1 MAQRLLIFFKN
12 RKGIGMN
19 SQSSQGREKTGLSKS
34 TLLLALCWV
43 VYTCSYI
50 GKLSYGANIK
60 PIGDAFN
67 VLNGDTGLVS
77 TFFFFAYGIGQ
88 IVNGI
93 MCKKYN
99 VKYVVFTCLTV
110 ASVMNICVGFSTNFA
125 LLKFFWLVNGIVM
138 SFLWP
143 TLIRLLSET
152 MKKDKIDRAIVV
164 MGTTVATGTFLIYG
178 ISALFTAILDY
189 RWSFLVASILLISIA
204 IIWILSFD
212 SLVIPLRRECEEE
225 EKVEKE
231 SGEGSIANINI
242 TKAALGLLICI
253 LAFFAV
259 VNNFVKDGLTT
270 WTPDILNALYGTQDW
285 LSILLT
291 LLLPLLAIPGT
302 VFAVKVY
309 NIVKKYIGACTVMFI
324 MSGVLMGLVIASTFG
339 WSGSVISLIITVVAF
354 SIISA
359 LMSGIDN
366 IIVSMVPLQLKSK
379 VNSGKLAGILNG
391 FCYLGSTISMYGLG
405 VISDNWGWEAGFYVL
420 LGLIGAVVLVG
431 IVYNFVSRKHSIR

>member
-1 MAQRLLIFFKN
+1 
-12 RKGIGMN
+12 MN
-19 SQSSQGREKTGLSKS
+19 SHSSQGHSRSTGLSKS
-34 TLLLALCWV
+34 TLLLLLCWV

-60 PIGDAFN
+60 PIGDNFG
-67 VLNGDTGLVS
+67 VLNAETGLVS

-99 VKYVVFTCLTV
+99 VKFVVFTCLGV
-110 ASVMNICVGFSTNFA
+110 ASVMTLAIAFSPSFA
-125 LLKFFWLVNGIVM
+125 LLKYFWLVNGIAM

-152 MKKDKIDRAIVV
+152 MKRDKIDRAIVV

-178 ISALFTAILDY
+178 ISALFSAIFGVMGY
-189 RWSFLVASILLISIA
+189 RWSLTVAAVLLITIA
-204 IIWILSFD
+204 IIWICSFEK
-212 SLVIPLRRECEEE
+212 LVPTLRAECEKEDKE
-225 EKVEKE
+225 IEKAKAE
-231 SGEGSIANINI
+231 SGNSNVKI
-242 TKAALGLLICI
+242 TKRVLALLLCI

-270 WTPDILNALYGTQDW
+270 WTPDILNSLYETEDW

-309 NIVKKYIGACTVMFI
+309 NFVKKYIGACTVMFV
-324 MSGVLMGLVIASTFG
+324 MSAILMGLVILFSFEFH
-339 WSGSVISLIITVVAF
+339 GSLASLIITVASF
-354 SIISA
+354 SMISA

-366 IIVSMVPLQLKSK
+366 IIVSMVPLQLKSH
-379 VNSGKLAGILNG
+379 VNSGKLAGVLNG
-391 FCYLGSTISMYGLG
+391 FCYLGSTISMVGLG
-405 VISDNWGWEAGFYVL
+405 AISDLWDW
-420 LGLIGAVVLVG
+420 
-431 IVYNFVSRKHSIR
+431 

>member
-1 MAQRLLIFFKN
+1 MVSLSNQEPGSSKKRLN
-12 RKGIGMN
+12 
-19 SQSSQGREKTGLSKS
+19 KS
-34 TLLLALCWV
+34 TLLLALCWI

-60 PIGDAFN
+60 LIGDAFSVPN
-67 VLNGDTGLVS
+67 ADTGLVS
-77 TFFFFAYGIGQ
+77 TCFFFAYGIGQ

-93 MCKKYN
+93 LCRKYN
-99 VKYVVFTCLTV
+99 VKYVVFTCLAI
-110 ASVMNICVGFSTNFA
+110 ASVMNICVGFCQDFA

-152 MKKDKIDRAIVV
+152 MKKDRIDRAIIV
-164 MGTTVATGTFLIYG
+164 MGTTVACGTFLIYG
-178 ISALFTAILDY
+178 ISAFFAAVANYT
-189 RWSFLVASILLISIA
+189 WSFCVAAGLLLTISIV
-204 IIWILSFD
+204 WFFSYD
-212 SLVIPLRRECEEE
+212 RLVPDLRRECEEE
-225 EKVEKE
+225 EKTVLAEQKE
-231 SGEGSIANINI
+231 SGTPAVSI
-242 TKAALGLLICI
+242 TFGVLALLVCI

-309 NIVKKYIGACTVMFI
+309 NVVKKYIGACTVMFV
-324 MSGVLMGLVIASTFG
+324 MSGILMGLVILFTFG
-339 WSGSVISLIITVVAF
+339 FSGSAAAMIITVVSFAL
-354 SIISA
+354 ISA

-366 IIVSMVPLQLKSK
+366 IIVSMVPLQLKSH
-379 VNSGKLAGILNG
+379 VNSGKLAGVLNG

-405 VISDNWGWEAGFYVL
+405 AIADNWGWEAGFYVL
-420 LGLIGAVVLVG
+420 LGLIALVVLVG
-431 IVYNFVSRKHSIR
+431 IIYNFISRKHSIK

>member
-1 MAQRLLIFFKN
+1 MSSHS
-12 RKGIGMN
+12 
-19 SQSSQGREKTGLSKS
+19 SQSPEGKSRLSKS
-34 TLLLALCWV
+34 TLLLMLCWV

-60 PIGDAFN
+60 LIGDAFSVPN
-67 VLNGDTGLVS
+67 ADTGLVS

-99 VKYVVFTCLTV
+99 VKYVVFTCLTI
-110 ASVMNICVGFSTNFA
+110 ASVMNILVGFTTNFA

-152 MKKDKIDRAIVV
+152 MKKDKIERAIVV

-178 ISALFTAILDY
+178 ISALFAAILDY
-189 RWSFLVASILLISIA
+189 RWSFCVAAILLVSIA
-204 IIWILSFD
+204 IIWIFSFD
-212 SLVIPLRRECEEE
+212 SLVIPLRKECDQE
-225 EKVEKE
+225 EKEEKEKE
-231 SGEGSIANINI
+231 STEASASGINI
-242 TKAALGLLICI
+242 TRTALGLLLCI

-309 NIVKKYIGACTVMFI
+309 NVVKRYIGACTVMFI
-324 MSGVLMGLVIASTFG
+324 MSGVLMGLVIAFSFG
-339 WSGSVISLIITVVAF
+339 WSGSIAALIITVVAF
-354 SIISA
+354 AMISA

-379 VNSGKLAGILNG
+379 VNSGKLAGVLNG
-391 FCYLGSTISMYGLG
+391 FCYIGSTISMYGLG
-405 VISDNWGWEAGFYVL
+405 FISDKWGWEAGFYVL

-431 IVYNFVSRKHSIR
+431 IIHRIISKNHSIR

>member
-1 MAQRLLIFFKN
+1 MSSHS
-12 RKGIGMN
+12 
-19 SQSSQGREKTGLSKS
+19 SQSTEGKSRLSKS

-60 PIGDAFN
+60 LIGDAFN
-67 VLNGDTGLVS
+67 VLNADTGLVS
-77 TFFFFAYGIGQ
+77 TCFFFAYGIGQ

-99 VKYVVFTCLTV
+99 VKYVVFTCLV
-110 ASVMNICVGFSTNFA
+110 IASTMNVLVGFTTNFT
-125 LLKFFWLVNGIVM
+125 LLKYFWLVNGIVM

-178 ISALFTAILDY
+178 ISALFAAILDY
-189 RWSFLVASILLISIA
+189 RWSFCVAALLLVTIA
-204 IIWILSFD
+204 IIWICSFD
-212 SLVIPLRRECEEE
+212 SLVIPLRKECAEE
-225 EKVEKE
+225 EKEEKE
-231 SGEGSIANINI
+231 KAQAGDAKAAPGINI
-242 TKAALGLLICI
+242 TKTALGLLLCI

-309 NIVKKYIGACTVMFI
+309 NVVKRYIGACTVMFI
-324 MSGVLMGLVIASTFG
+324 MSGVLMGLVIAFSFG
-339 WSGSVISLIITVVAF
+339 WSGSIAALIITVVAF
-354 SIISA
+354 AMISA

-379 VNSGKLAGILNG
+379 VNSGKLAGVLNG

-405 VISDNWGWEAGFYVL
+405 FIADNWGWEAGFYVL
-420 LGLIGAVVLVG
+420 LGLIAAVVLVG
-431 IVYNFVSRKHSIR
+431 IVHRFISKNHGIR

>member
-1 MAQRLLIFFKN
+1 M
-12 RKGIGMN
+12 
-19 SQSSQGREKTGLSKS
+19 SSLVSGQPAKKSKFDKS
-34 TLLLALCWV
+34 TLLLILCWT

-60 PIGDAFN
+60 PIGDAFGVPN
-67 VLNGDTGLVS
+67 ADTGLVS
-77 TFFFFAYGIGQ
+77 TFFFFSYGIGQ

-93 MCKKYN
+93 LCKKYN
-99 VKYVVFTCLTV
+99 VKYVVFTCLAI
-110 ASVMNICVGFSTNFA
+110 ASAMNLCVGFCRDFA

-152 MKKDKIDRAIVV
+152 MKKARIDRAIIV
-164 MGTTVATGTFLIYG
+164 MGTTVATGTFIIYG
-178 ISALFTAILDY
+178 ISALFTA
-189 RWSFLVASILLISIA
+189 VASYTWTFCVAAALLLTISTV
-204 IIWILSFD
+204 WFFSFD
-212 SLVIPLRRECEEE
+212 KLVPSLRKECEEE
-225 EKVEKE
+225 DAVEQKTETAE
-231 SGEGSIANINI
+231 SGNPSAVKI
-242 TKAALGLLICI
+242 TVRVLGFLICI

-259 VNNFVKDGLTT
+259 INNFVKDGLTT

-309 NIVKKYIGACTVMFI
+309 NVVKKYIGACTVMFV
-324 MSGVLMGLVIASTFG
+324 MSAILMGLVILFSFSFAGST
-339 WSGSVISLIITVVAF
+339 VAMIITVTSFA
-354 SIISA
+354 IISA

-366 IIVSMVPLQLKSK
+366 IIVSMVPLQLKHH
-379 VNSGKLAGILNG
+379 VNSGKLAGVLNG

-405 VISDNWGWEAGFYVL
+405 LIADNWGWEAGFYVL
-420 LGLIGAVVLVG
+420 LGLIGLVVLVG
-431 IVYNFVSRKHSIR
+431 IVYNFISRKHSIR

>member
-1 MAQRLLIFFKN
+1 MSSHS
-12 RKGIGMN
+12 
-19 SQSSQGREKTGLSKS
+19 SQSTEGKSRLSKS
-34 TLLLALCWV
+34 TLLLVLCWV

-60 PIGDAFN
+60 LIGDAFN
-67 VLNGDTGLVS
+67 VLNADTGLVS
-77 TFFFFAYGIGQ
+77 TCFFFAYGIGQ

-99 VKYVVFTCLTV
+99 VKYVVFTCLV
-110 ASVMNICVGFSTNFA
+110 IASTMNVLVGFTTNFA
-125 LLKFFWLVNGIVM
+125 LLKYFWLVNGIVM

-178 ISALFTAILDY
+178 ISALFAAILNY
-189 RWSFLVASILLISIA
+189 RWSFCVAATLLVTIA
-204 IIWILSFD
+204 IIWICSFD
-212 SLVIPLRRECEEE
+212 SLVIPLRKECEQE
-225 EKVEKE
+225 EKEEKQKAGDE
-231 SGEGSIANINI
+231 KAASGINI
-242 TKAALGLLICI
+242 TRTALGLLLCI

-309 NIVKKYIGACTVMFI
+309 NVVKRYIGACTVMFI

-339 WSGSVISLIITVVAF
+339 WSGSIASLIITVIAF
-354 SIISA
+354 AIISA

-379 VNSGKLAGILNG
+379 VNSGKLAGVLNG
-391 FCYLGSTISMYGLG
+391 FCYIGSTISMYGLG
-405 VISDNWGWEAGFYVL
+405 FISDNWGWEAGFYVL

-431 IVYNFVSRKHSIR
+431 IIHRIISKNHGIR